1 MKQFQYFLMGL
12 FAYVLMACQSEETAI
27 SSQEDMGY
35 LRIELQNVVSTTEVT
50 TKAVPD
56 NYNPKRF
63 AITIKNSKELTV
75 KTLTVNLSDS
85 VSNSS
90 TIEPIKLP
98 VGAYTVTASSEGF
111 DGLESGFDIPYYV
124 GSASV
129 EIKKD
134 TSTPVTVKCTLANVK
149 VTVNFDDSMR
159 QSFSSVIATIK
170 SGVSGASEQTF
181 NMKKSYSSA
190 YFPVGSLTLSLR
202 VENESGDVHTKEYA
216 IKPENR
222 EVQARDHFIINF
234 KVHTQGSLSGITIKY
249 DDQTKDYI
257 IEFPVYRYP
266 QTTLQVETANA
277 WSNFAY
283 VQGTAI
289 SKDNTPFDAAQMK
302 FRYKQKTAPTWN
314 EVSATKNGTTDG
326 TYSYK
331 ATLRNLSPDT
341 EYEYQL
347 AYNNA
352 EYTSDAVSF
361 TTETQLKG
369 GTAFNWGFE
378 HWIQIQNNTKK
389 WCYCAAESEDT
400 RIWDSGNE
408 GANTL
413 KEVNPTRP
421 EETDV
426 VEGKAARLGSTTA
439 AGQFAAGSLFTG
451 DFGSASL
458 SPLGAIL
465 DFGRPFTERPSQL
478 TGYYKYNPGAIDYI
492 KTDKVSAVAKGG
504 RDICSIY
511 IALLDWDA
519 PFPVNTGD
527 NVFFNPETT
536 PGVIAYG
543 ELPADKCSPASMSE
557 YEPFEIDLKY
567 RDLTKKPTY
576 ILIVCSSSKYGD
588 YFTGSTSS
596 VLLLDEFDL
605 IYGEPTIDT
614 EYITTK

>member
-35 LRIELQNVVSTTEVT
+35 LRIELQQQVSTTEVT

-63 AITIKNSKELTV
+63 AITIKNSKEVTV
-75 KTLTVNLSDS
+75 KTLTVNLSE
-85 VSNSS
+85 SNSI
-90 TIEPIKLP
+90 TVEPIKLP

-124 GSASV
+124 GSAPV

-134 TSTPVTVKCTLANVK
+134 FSTPITVNCTLANVK
-149 VTVNFDDSMR
+149 VTVNFDESMG
-159 QSFSSVIATIK
+159 QSFLSATATIK
-170 SGVSGASEQTF
+170 SGLPGVSEQKF
-181 NMKKSYSSA
+181 LMKNSNSSA
-190 YFPVGSLTLSLR
+190 YFPVGSLTLSLQ
-202 VENESGDVHTKEYA
+202 VVNKEGTVHNQEYA

-222 EVQARDHFIINF
+222 EVQARDHFVINF
-234 KVHTQGSLSGITIKY
+234 KVHTQGSLGGITIQY
-249 DDQTKDYI
+249 DEETKNYTID
-257 IEFPVYRYP
+257 FPVYRYP
-266 QTTLQVETANA
+266 RTTLQVATANA

-283 VQGTAI
+283 VQGTAV
-289 SKDNTPFDAAQMK
+289 SADNTNFDTAKMQ
-302 FRYKQKTAPTWN
+302 FQYKEKSSSAWKT
-314 EVSATKNGTTDG
+314 VSANATNVVDG
-326 TYSYK
+326 VYGYK
-331 ATLRNLSPDT
+331 ATLPNLSSATD
-341 EYEYQL
+341 YEYRL
-347 AYNNA
+347 AYNDA

-361 TTETQLKG
+361 TTETQSKG

-378 HWIQIQNNTKK
+378 DWYKNDKS
-389 WCYCAAESEDT
+389 YYAATSESS

-408 GANTL
+408 GANTA

-426 VEGKAARLGSTTA
+426 VKGKAARLGSTTA

-451 DFGSASL
+451 DFGKASL
-458 SPLGAIL
+458 FPLGAKL
-465 DFGRPFTERPSQL
+465 DFGQPFTERPSQL
-478 TGYYKYNPGAIDYI
+478 TGYYKYNPGAIDKI
-492 KTDKVSAVAKGG
+492 KTDKVSAVKQGD

-511 IALLDWDA
+511 IALLDWTG
-519 PFPVNTGD
+519 PFAVSTGD
-527 NVFFNPETT
+527 NIFFNPETT
-536 PGVIAYG
+536 EGVIAYG
-543 ELPADKCSPASMSE
+543 ELPAGKCSPASMDS
-557 YEPFEIDLKY
+557 YEKFTIDLKY

-605 IYGEPTIDT
+605 IYGEPKVDP
-614 EYITTK
+614 EYVTK

>member
-1 MKQFQYFLMGL
+1 MMKTIMQQLGICGVSLVFCLL
-12 FAYVLMACQSEETAI
+12 AACQSEDALQQASDE
-27 SSQEDMGY
+27 GY
-35 LRIELQNVVSTTEVT
+35 LRIELQNVVSTTEVG
-50 TKAVPD
+50 TKAVSE
-56 NYNPKRF
+56 NYDPKRF
-63 AITIKNSKELTV
+63 QITITNAKGVAV
-75 KTLTVNLSDS
+75 KTLENIA
-85 VSNSS
+85 VSASIMLE
-90 TIEPIKLP
+90 TIALP
-98 VGAYTVTASSEGF
+98 VGDYTITASSAGF
-111 DGLESGFDIPYYV
+111 DGSESGFDIPYYS
-124 GSASV
+124 GSATAKV
-129 EIKKD
+129 AKN

-149 VTVNFDDSMR
+149 VTVNFDASMNQF
-159 QSFSSVIATIK
+159 QSATATISSGL
-170 SGVSGASEQTF
+170 SGVASREF
-181 NMKKSYSSA
+181 EMGKINKSA
-190 YFPVGSLTLSLR
+190 YFPVGSLTLTLA
-202 VENESGDVHTKEYA
+202 VLTDNNKLHTQNYA
-216 IKPENR
+216 IKPTNR
-222 EVQARDHFIINF
+222 DVQARDHFIINF
-234 KVHTQGSLSGITIKY
+234 KVPTYGSMDGITITA
-249 DDQTKDYI
+249 DDETKNYTI
-257 IEFPVYRYP
+257 NFPVYRYP
-266 QTTLQVETANA
+266 RTTLRVEAANA

-283 VQGTAI
+283 VQGTAV
-289 SKDNTPFDAAQMK
+289 SANNTPFEAAQMK

-314 EVSATKNGTTDG
+314 EVSATETGTTDG

-331 ATLRNLSPDT
+331 ATLSNLSPNT

-369 GTAFNWGFE
+369 GSAFNWSFDDWYKNGK
-378 HWIQIQNNTKK
+378 H
-389 WCYCAAESEDT
+389 YYAAISENA

-413 KEVNPTRP
+413 GEVNPTRP
-421 EETDV
+421 EETDIV
-426 VEGKAARLGSTTA
+426 KGEAAARLGSTTA

-458 SPLGAIL
+458 SPLGAKL

-478 TGYYKYNPGAIDYI
+478 TGYYKYNPGTIDKI
-492 KTDKVSAVAKGG
+492 KTDKVSAVAKGDL
-504 RDICSIY
+504 DICSIY
-511 IALLDWDA
+511 IALLDWTK
-519 PFPVNTGD
+519 PFAVSTGD

-543 ELPADKCSPASMSE
+543 ELSADECSPKSMSN
-557 YEPFEIDLKY
+557 YKQFTINLKY

-576 ILIVCSSSKYGD
+576 ILVVCSSSKYGD

>member
-35 LRIELQNVVSTTEVT
+35 LRIELQQQVSTTEVT

-56 NYNPKRF
+56 NYEPKRF
-63 AITIKNSKELTV
+63 EIVIKNSKEVTV

-90 TIEPIKLP
+90 TVEPIKLP

-111 DGLESGFDIPYYV
+111 NGLESGFDIPYYV

-159 QSFSSVIATIK
+159 QSFLSATATIK
-170 SGVSGASEQTF
+170 SGLSGVSEQIF
-181 NMKKSYSSA
+181 HMKNSNSSASSA
-190 YFPVGSLTLSLR
+190 YFPVGSLTLSLQ
-202 VENESGDVHTKEYA
+202 VVNKEGTVHNQEYA

-234 KVHTQGSLSGITIKY
+234 KVHTQGSLGGITIKY
-249 DDQTKDYI
+249 DDETKDYTI
-257 IEFPVYRYP
+257 DFPVYRYP
-266 QTTLQVETANA
+266 RTTLQVATANA

-289 SKDNTPFDAAQMK
+289 SADNTNFETAKMQ
-302 FRYKQKTAPTWN
+302 FQYKEKSASAWKTVN
-314 EVSATKNGTTDG
+314 ATATNVVDG
-326 TYSYK
+326 VYGYK
-331 ATLRNLSPDT
+331 ATLPDLSPATD
-341 EYEYQL
+341 YEYRL
-347 AYNNA
+347 AYNDA

-361 TTETQLKG
+361 TTETQSKG

-378 HWIQIQNNTKK
+378 DWYKNGRH
-389 WCYCAAESEDT
+389 YYAASSEVT

-408 GANTL
+408 GANKL
-413 KEVNPTRP
+413 KEVNPTKP
-421 EETDV
+421 EETEV
-426 VEGKAARLGSTTA
+426 VSGKAARLGSTTV

-451 DFGSASL
+451 DFGEASL
-458 SPLGAIL
+458 NPLGAIL
-465 DFGRPFTERPSQL
+465 DFGQPFTERPSRL
-478 TGYYKYNPGAIDYI
+478 TGYYKYNRGTI
-492 KTDKVSAVAKGG
+492 THTKVSGIVQGSTP
-504 RDICSIY
+504 DSCSIY

-519 PFPVNTGD
+519 PFPVNTGN

-536 PGVIAYG
+536 EGVIAYG
-543 ELPADKCSPASMSE
+543 ELPAEKCSPASMDS
-557 YEPFEIDLKY
+557 YEQFTIDLKY

-605 IYGEPTIDT
+605 IYGEPTIDPQYVT
-614 EYITTK
+614 Q

>member
-12 FAYVLMACQSEETAI
+12 FACVLMACQSEETAI

-75 KTLTVNLSDS
+75 KTLTVNLSE
-85 VSNSS
+85 SNL
-90 TIEPIKLP
+90 IDVEPIKLP

-159 QSFSSVIATIK
+159 QSFLSATATLK
-170 SGVSGASEQTF
+170 SGLSGVSEQKF
-181 NMKKSYSSA
+181 LMKNSNSSA
-190 YFPVGSLTLSLR
+190 YFPVGSLTLSLQ
-202 VENESGDVHTKEYA
+202 VVNNEGDVHDQEYA

-234 KVHTQGSLSGITIKY
+234 KVHTQGSLGGITIKY

-302 FRYKQKTAPTWN
+302 FRYKQKDASTWM
-314 EVSATKNGTTDG
+314 EVSATASGTTEG
-326 TYSYK
+326 TSTYK

-369 GTAFNWGFE
+369 GTAFNWGFDDWYKDGK
-378 HWIQIQNNTKK
+378 H
-389 WCYCAAESEDT
+389 YYAATSEGT

-408 GANTL
+408 GANMIS
-413 KEVNPTRP
+413 EVNPTRP
-421 EETDV
+421 EETNV
-426 VEGKAARLGSTTA
+426 VQGKAARLGSTSVFR
-439 AGQFAAGSLFTG
+439 QFAAGSLFTG
-451 DFGSASL
+451 DFGKAST
-458 SPLGAIL
+458 SPLGAEL

-492 KTDKVSAVAKGG
+492 KTDKVSAVAKGD

-519 PFPVNTGD
+519 PFPVNTGN

-543 ELPADKCSPASMSE
+543 ELPAEKCSPASMSN
-557 YEPFEIDLKY
+557 YEQFTIDLKY
-567 RDLTKKPTY
+567 RDLSKKPTY
-576 ILIVCSSSKYGD
+576 ILVVCSSSKYGD

-614 EYITTK
+614 NYITSE

>member
-12 FAYVLMACQSEETAI
+12 FTYVLMACQSEETAI

-35 LRIELQNVVSTTEVT
+35 LRIELQQQVSTTEVT

-56 NYNPKRF
+56 NYDPKRF
-63 AITIKNSKELTV
+63 AITIKNSKEVTV
-75 KTLTVNLSDS
+75 KTLTVNLSES

-90 TIEPIKLP
+90 TVEPIKLP

-134 TSTPVTVKCTLANVK
+134 TSTPVTVNCTLANVK

-159 QSFSSVIATIK
+159 QSFLSVTATLK
-170 SGVSGASEQTF
+170 SGLSGVSEQKF
-181 NMKKSYSSA
+181 LMKNSNSSA

-202 VENESGDVHTKEYA
+202 VENESGDVHTKEYT

-234 KVHTQGSLSGITIKY
+234 KVHTQSSLGGITIKY
-249 DDQTKDYI
+249 DDQTKNYTID
-257 IEFPVYRYP
+257 FPVYRYP
-266 QTTLQVETANA
+266 RTTLQVEAANA

-289 SKDNTPFDAAQMK
+289 SADNTNFDTAKMQ
-302 FRYKQKTAPTWN
+302 FQYKEKSATTWQTVGATATN
-314 EVSATKNGTTDG
+314 EVDG
-326 TYSYK
+326 VYGYK
-331 ATLRNLSPDT
+331 ATLPSLSPNTD
-341 EYEYQL
+341 YEYRL
-347 AYNNA
+347 AYNDA

-369 GTAFNWGFE
+369 GAAFNWGFDDWYKDGK
-378 HWIQIQNNTKK
+378 H
-389 WCYCAAESEDT
+389 YYAATSEGT

-421 EETDV
+421 EVTDIV
-426 VEGKAARLGSTTA
+426 KGKAARLGSTTA

-458 SPLGAIL
+458 NPLGAKL

-478 TGYYKYNPGAIDYI
+478 TGYYKYNPGAIDKI
-492 KTDKVSAVAKGG
+492 KTDKVSAVAKGDL
-504 RDICSIY
+504 DICSIY
-511 IALLDWDA
+511 IALLDWTK
-519 PFPVNTGD
+519 PFPVSTGD

-543 ELPADKCSPASMSE
+543 ELSADECSPKSMSN
-557 YEPFEIDLKY
+557 YKQFTINLKY

-576 ILIVCSSSKYGD
+576 ILVVCSSSKYGD